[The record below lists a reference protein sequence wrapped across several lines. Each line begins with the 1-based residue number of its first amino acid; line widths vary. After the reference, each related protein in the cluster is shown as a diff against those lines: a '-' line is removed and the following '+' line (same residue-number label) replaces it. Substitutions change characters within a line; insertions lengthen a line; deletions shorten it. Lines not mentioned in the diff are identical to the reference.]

1 MKDKLVA
8 GDHLFLEFSESQRQ
22 AYRNLVAAHQAYR
35 EAWQQLRVHKGGM
48 HWKKIRGRQYLYRYR
63 DRYGHGGSLGRRS
76 PQTEQLF
83 ADFTRE
89 RQESR
94 ARCRERWR
102 HLAEQARFCRASRLP
117 RLPGAAAKIL
127 RGLEEREPGVQ
138 LRVIG
143 SAALY
148 AYLFAAGVVLAGAGL
163 LDLWGEARH
172 RLTLAGEMSAD
183 DLLRLLRRADRSFA
197 QLPGADCRAAN
208 RDGFQV
214 RLLKGGLKQP
224 GKPRVVIVPG
234 AREPLPLEAGQ
245 LQYLVA
251 APPLS
256 QVVIG
261 PDGGPATMVV
271 PDPRAFALHRLWWS
285 QREDRD
291 AGKRARDLDQALVV
305 ASLVLRHLPQ
315 YDLSS
320 PELDMFPQVR
330 DRAAM
335 AWGDPEGALRGGD

>member
-1 MKDKLVA
+1 MAADY
-8 GDHLFLEFSESQRQ
+8 LFLEFSESQRQ
-22 AYRNLVAAHQAYR
+22 TYCGLVAAHQAYR
-35 EAWQQLRVHKGGM
+35 EAWQQVRVHKGGM

-63 DRYGHGGSLGRRS
+63 DRCGHGGSLGRRS

-94 ARCRERWR
+94 ARSRERWR
-102 HLAEQARFCRASRLP
+102 HLAEQGRFCRAALLP
-117 RLPGAAAKIL
+117 RLPGAAVKIL
-127 RGLEEREPGVQ
+127 RHLEEHESGVRLQ
-138 LRVIG
+138 VIG
-143 SAALY
+143 STALY
-148 AYLFAAGVVLAGAGL
+148 AYAFAAGVFPAGAALQG
-163 LDLWGEARH
+163 LWGEARH
-172 RLTLAGEMSAD
+172 RLTLAGEMPAD

-214 RLLKGGLKQP
+214 RLLKGGP
-224 GKPRVVIVPG
+224 GQSGKSRVVTVPG
-234 AREPLPLEAGQ
+234 AREPLPPEAGQ

-261 PDGGPATMVV
+261 PDGGAATMVV

-285 QREDRD
+285 RREDRD
-291 AGKRARDLDQALVV
+291 GGKRARDLDQALVV

-315 YDLSS
+315 YDLSPS
-320 PELDMFPQVR
+320 ELDMFPR
-330 DRAAM
+330 DLGRAS
-335 AWGDPEGALRGGD
+335 GCS

>member
-1 MKDKLVA
+1 MA
-8 GDHLFLEFSESQRQ
+8 GDYLFIEFSESQRQ
-22 AYRNLVAAHQAYR
+22 TYRGLVEAHQAYR
-35 EAWQQLRVHKGGM
+35 EAWQQVQVHRGGM
-48 HWKKIRGRQYLYRYR
+48 HWKKIRDRQYLYRYR

-94 ARCRERWR
+94 ARSRECWR
-102 HLAEQARFCRASRLP
+102 HLAEQARFCRAARLP

-127 RGLEEREPGVQ
+127 RRLEEHESGVQ
-138 LRVIG
+138 LQVIG
-143 SAALY
+143 IAALY
-148 AYLFAAGVVLAGAGL
+148 AYAFAAGVFLAGSALQG
-163 LDLWGEARH
+163 LWGEARH

-208 RDGFQV
+208 RDGLQV
-214 RLLKGGLKQP
+214 RLLKGGLKQS
-224 GKPRVVIVPG
+224 GKFRVVTVPG
-234 AREPLPLEAGQ
+234 AREPLPPEAGQ
-245 LQYLVA
+245 LQYLAA
-251 APPLS
+251 APQLS

-261 PDGGPATMVV
+261 QDGRPVTMVV

-285 QREDRD
+285 RQEDRD
-291 AGKRARDLDQALVV
+291 GGSRARDLDQALVV

-320 PELDMFPQVR
+320 PELDMFPQDLV
-330 DRAAM
+330 RAAR
-335 AWGDPEGALRGGD
+335 AW

>member
-1 MKDKLVA
+1 MA
-8 GDHLFLEFSESQRQ
+8 GDYRFLEFSESQRQ
-22 AYRNLVAAHQAYR
+22 TYRGLVAAYQAYR
-35 EAWQQLRVHKGGM
+35 EAWQQVRVHQGGM
-48 HWKKIRGRQYLYRYR
+48 HWKNIGGSQYLYRYR

-89 RQESR
+89 RQEAR
-94 ARCRERWR
+94 ARSRERR
-102 HLAEQARFCRASRLP
+102 RQLAEQARFCRAARLP
-117 RLPGAAAKIL
+117 RLPGAAARIL
-127 RGLEEREPGVQ
+127 RRLEEHESGVQ

-143 SAALY
+143 SAAPY
-148 AYLFAAGVVLAGAGL
+148 AYAFAAGVFPAGAAL
-163 LDLWGEARH
+163 QDLWGEARH

-214 RLLKGGLKQP
+214 GLLKGGLKQS
-224 GKPRVVIVPG
+224 GKSRVVTVPG

-245 LQYLVA
+245 LHYLAA

-320 PELDMFPQVR
+320 PELDMFPQDLV
-330 DRAAM
+330 RAARV
-335 AWGDPEGALRGGD
+335 W